1 MLPDN
6 LLQHLKSENEL
17 LQIQLQDV
25 NDMIKVRE
33 EELEILRRTAA
44 HAVELQSR
52 LDINLD
58 EFYQMQDHIGNQQD
72 YAEGAA
78 KREASLEN
86 ELLQSIQMETEL
98 YNIRDELA
106 SNKAALADIN
116 NEMDKMPY
124 IYKEMAKLKARITEL
139 ESRLEIADLENGF
152 LKEEVEKYRLEEEL
166 KKVGDK

>member
-1 MLPDN
+1 MLSDN

-25 NDMIKVRE
+25 NDMIRVRE
-33 EELEILRRTAA
+33 EELDILRKTAS

-58 EFYQMQDHIGNQQD
+58 EFYQMQDHIGDQQD

-86 ELLQSIQMETEL
+86 ELLQSIQMETEF

-106 SNKAALADIN
+106 SNKAALSDIN
-116 NEMDKMPY
+116 NEMDKVPSM
-124 IYKEMAKLKARITEL
+124 YKEIAILKTRVAEL
-139 ESRLEIADLENGF
+139 ESRVEIADLETGF
-152 LKEEVEKYRLEEEL
+152 LKEELEKYRMEEEG
-166 KKVGDK
+166 KKTADK

>member
-1 MLPDN
+1 MLSEN
-6 LLQHLKSENEL
+6 LLQLLKSENEL

-33 EELEILRRTAA
+33 EELDILRKTAA

-72 YAEGAA
+72 YAEGASR
-78 KREASLEN
+78 REASLES
-86 ELLQSIQMETEL
+86 ELLQSIEMETEF

-106 SNKAALADIN
+106 SNKAALTDIN
-116 NEMDKMPY
+116 IEMDKMAPM
-124 IYKEMAKLKARITEL
+124 YKEIAILKTRIAEL
-139 ESRLEIADLENGF
+139 ESRVEIADLETGF

-166 KKVGDK
+166 KKAADK